1 MRMRWWLVQHICTD
15 YWTPV
20 RALTVFGIPLVTFF
34 YRARGPYRDYDD
46 ALRDGMLLE
55 KDHG

>member
-1 MRMRWWLVQHICTD
+1 MRWWLVQHICTD